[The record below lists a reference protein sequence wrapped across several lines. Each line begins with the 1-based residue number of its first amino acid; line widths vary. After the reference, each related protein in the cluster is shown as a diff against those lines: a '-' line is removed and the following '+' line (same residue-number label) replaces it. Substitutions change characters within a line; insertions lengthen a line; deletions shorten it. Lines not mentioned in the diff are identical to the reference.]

1 MKLTKRGFLQSIGS
15 VLAAGTVADKA
26 QSVGLEKMALNAPIG
41 GLIGAPAQHL
51 SVSTIPEIW
60 SWPSWKAKERA
71 ERKKRFLQNAD
82 AARWRSGQFTT
93 HEQKKQRW
101 IMKREYRRFMA
112 GPYREDWRYE
122 SIQQWKDRQTIG
134 STLEDLKQ
142 QLCAAEANPIRRW

>member
-26 QSVGLEKMALNAPIG
+26 QSAGLEKMALNAPIG
-41 GLIGAPAQHL
+41 WSDGGLDCNVPIMPD
-51 SVSTIPEIW
+51 IW

-71 ERKKRFLQNAD
+71 EQKKRFFRDAD
-82 AARWRSGQFTT
+82 PARWRSGQFTS

-101 IMKREYRRFMA
+101 VMKREYRRFMA

-142 QLCAAEANPIRRW
+142 QLCAAQANPTIRRW